1 MKEKPIK
8 QTPTISVIID
18 KSLRDRAKV
27 LLKKDKRTMTHLIHE
42 TITNYVNPKSRQAR
56 QQSVG

>member
-1 MKEKPIK
+1 MKKTTK

-18 KSLRDRAKV
+18 KDLRDRAKS

-42 TITNYVNPKSRQAR
+42 TLTNYVSSKSRQAR

>member
-1 MKEKPIK
+1 MKQTTKKQVK

-18 KSLRDRAKV
+18 KGLRDRAKA

-42 TITNYVNPKSRQAR
+42 TITNYVNTKSRQTR
-56 QQSVG
+56 

>member
-1 MKEKPIK
+1 MKQTTKKQVK

-18 KSLRDRAKV
+18 KGLRDRAKA

-42 TITNYVNPKSRQAR
+42 TITNYVSSKSRQAR
-56 QQSVG
+56 

>member
-1 MKEKPIK
+1 MKKTTK

-18 KSLRDRAKV
+18 KSLRDRAKA

-42 TITNYVNPKSRQAR
+42 TLTNYVSSKSNKAR
-56 QQSVG
+56 QQSTC